1 MNIADQA
8 RELWAAY
15 ERCGIKPSASMVIAA
30 LRTAR
35 IKFTNDAVRDAVKD
49 LAAASPHPL
58 SRLGSAYRKPTVG
71 LPQEHDSAYR
81 EPTAGTPSCDAS
93 ADHSRVVKAGGGY
106 QDSISPPPPA
116 PADAESVDLAPA
128 LFAVPDLPAKPT
140 LRSVAAQDP
149 NTNFGEFEADVVAMI
164 AVEQAAHP
172 RKKPAEGVIR
182 QRLALLWRKH
192 GDDAFARGLEVGV
205 SSGNGVNYGRA
216 VMERFDPDAEGRRFE
231 RPAEGNASDAL
242 PTLTELIAAGKSAA
256 INSAAVLAE
265 RPAWFNQ
272 QIAATA

>member
-71 LPQEHDSAYR
+71 LPEEHDSAYR

-93 ADHSRVVKAGGGY
+93 ADLSRVVY
-106 QDSISPPPPA
+106 DSAQVLDTNPLPPSPSPPEP
-116 PADAESVDLAPA
+116 VDLAPA
-128 LFAVPDLPAKPT
+128 LFAVSDLPAKPT
-140 LRSVAAQDP
+140 LRSVAEQDP
-149 NTNFGEFEADVVAMI
+149 NTDFGEFEADVVAMI
-164 AVEQAAHP
+164 AVEKSKHP
-172 RKKPAEGVIR
+172 RTKIEPAVVR

-205 SSGNGVNYGRA
+205 ASGNGVNYGRA
-216 VMERFDPDAEGRRFE
+216 VMERFDPDAEGQRFD
-231 RPAEGNASDAL
+231 RDQASSPSDAL
-242 PTLTELIAAGKSAA
+242 PTLTEQIAAGKIQP
-256 INSAAVLAE
+256 INNAAVLAE
-265 RPAWFNQ
+265 RPAWFTAQ
-272 QIAATA
+272 LAASA